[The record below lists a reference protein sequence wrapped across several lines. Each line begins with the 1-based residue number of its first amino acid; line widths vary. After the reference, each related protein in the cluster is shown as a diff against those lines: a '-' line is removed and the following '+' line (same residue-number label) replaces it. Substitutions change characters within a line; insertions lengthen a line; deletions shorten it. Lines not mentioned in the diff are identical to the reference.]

1 MDSKKVLLEELSK
14 INKLIAF
21 KPGQLISELGLPGL
35 QGYTPNILVDCT
47 KVPGYSYGMAIP
59 TAQEQQTFATQSGL
73 NPYTPA
79 NQIFFCDRT
88 KMNLKLIDIAAQTA
102 SNVQNVVGNQTN
114 NVTNTAPPAA
124 GTPQIPSEL
133 KDTNGVKT
141 FQDWLDQNKPGWA
154 TGFPEGK
161 LNRNRGYGRFGPRT
175 SKAWSSYKTEYTSG
189 TVQNPNVIPGSEI
202 GSGEPYYNPEAP
214 AQSAPVPAAGTPA
227 AGTPAVVPDA
237 NAVQLPNDQ
246 QIPSNPDDIKI
257 NGL

>member
-35 QGYTPNILVDCT
+35 PQPQNQERQTNINNIYSKVDLQGVIRN
-47 KVPGYSYGMAIP
+47 PGSAFDGKTWNSYVSTYSVTGDEIEKAK
-59 TAQEQQTFATQSGL
+59 AATQ
-73 NPYTPA
+73 P
-79 NQIFFCDRT
+79 
-88 KMNLKLIDIAAQTA
+88 K
-102 SNVQNVVGNQTN
+102 
-114 NVTNTAPPAA
+114 
-124 GTPQIPSEL
+124 TPQIPSEL